1 MPFATNE
8 LSAASASPIE
18 LYEFVGT
25 TTTYRLT
32 SYAKEIINATGTY
45 TPTTMKRS
53 AAKNASQDQADLGI
67 DVELPFDHPII
78 QDYAFGIGQPDL
90 TLTIYRCHR
99 DNYNDTII
107 LWTGKPLSFTVEGRL
122 ATLRVPSLFAS
133 LLQGLLP
140 APRFQSPCNHFL
152 YDPRCAIDPDDAA
165 NSYTTTV
172 VSASLNTVVLS
183 ASSFANGQCNAG
195 EIVSNVTG
203 ERRMIISNT
212 GTSFTVNYP
221 FNDLNNSDSV
231 TVYRGCDH
239 SFETCRVK
247 FNNVRRFGGYPY
259 VPPDNPFASE
269 L

>member
-1 MPFATNE
+1 MAFSDNE
-8 LSAASASPIE
+8 LSAVNASPIE
-18 LYEFVGT
+18 LFKFVGT

-32 SYAKEIINATGTY
+32 SYGKPITNSDGTY
-45 TPTTMKRS
+45 GQVTLKRS
-53 AAKNASQDQADLGI
+53 AVENASQDQADLGI
-67 DVELPFDHPII
+67 DIEMPFDHPII

-99 DNYNDTII
+99 DNYNDTIV
-107 LWTGKPLSFTVEGRL
+107 LWTGKPMSFTVEGRV

-140 APRFQSPCNHFL
+140 APRFQAPCNHFL
-152 YDPRCAIDPDDAA
+152 YDTRCGVDPDSVDNSFAA
-165 NSYTTTV
+165 TI
-172 VSASLNTVVLS
+172 VSASENTIVLNTS
-183 ASSFANGQCNAG
+183 AFANGQCNAG
-195 EIVSNVTG
+195 EIVSAAG
-203 ERRMIISNT
+203 ERRMVISNT
-212 GTSFTVNYP
+212 GTTFTVNYP
-221 FNDLNNSDSV
+221 FDSLTASDAV